1 MNTLSNQSV
10 RTSKLESASMN
21 SMAANKRPKLLD
33 AANKAANARAINM
46 LLALRAQYV

>member
-21 SMAANKRPKLLD
+21 SLNKRPKLLD